1 VENVRHDLERDTDG
15 ITARDAVRE
24 RAVVSDSAGTRLAPA
39 PRASRHRYLIFAI
52 VSVALFMS
60 SVDLTIV
67 STALPTIGR
76 DLGGAGL
83 NWTAWIITIYSLG
96 RVVTTPLV
104 GRLSEIMGTRS
115 IFIAAVALFTAA
127 SLLCGL
133 AVSLPLLIVLR
144 AIQAVGG
151 SAFVPAA
158 TGLVADSFGRNRDR
172 AVGLFSS
179 IFPIGAIVGPVL
191 GGVLVTY
198 WSWRGVFLI
207 NVPIGI
213 AIVAVAPRVIPV
225 GTPKPSA
232 RFDLPGSALLCS
244 GLLCAALAV
253 TYLGDAGNGPTDP
266 AFLALAAV
274 AVGTGTLLVR
284 RSGRPGAILPRRLL
298 RGNGNGAMNIINL
311 LFGAA
316 AIGMSALVPLYAQD
330 RYGLSSLSAGTLLTA
345 RGIGMIAIAGMAT
358 FALRRT
364 GYRLPMVVGYLLSG
378 AGLAML
384 AAPVPHG
391 ISPHLWLSVSSL
403 VVGIGMGTALP
414 ASNNASMQ
422 IDPSQAASVA
432 GLRVTLRQ
440 LGSIAAVSVTTALM
454 SRGSSPGLTE
464 AWVFG
469 AFGVLLVATLA
480 LVPLVPEHR
489 SSW

>member
-1 VENVRHDLERDTDG
+1 MRENALRDVGPPADQ
-15 ITARDAVRE
+15 AVG
-24 RAVVSDSAGTRLAPA
+24 GTPVAAAAAATPS
-39 PRASRHRYLIFAI
+39 PHRYVIFGI

-67 STALPTIGR
+67 STALPTIGH
-76 DLGGAGL
+76 DLGGSGL
-83 NWTAWIITIYSLG
+83 NWASWIITSYSLG

-115 IFIAAVALFTAA
+115 IFIAAVALFTVA

-133 AVSLPLLIVLR
+133 ALSLPLLIVLR
-144 AIQAVGG
+144 AIQAIGG
-151 SAFVPAA
+151 SAFVPSA
-158 TGLVADSFGRNRDR
+158 TGLVADSFGDNRDR

-179 IFPIGAIVGPVL
+179 IFPVGAIVGPVL
-191 GGVLVTY
+191 GGVIVTY

-213 AIVAVAPRVIPV
+213 AIVALAPRVIPLV
-225 GTPKPSA
+225 PARPSA

-244 GLLCAALAV
+244 SLLCAALAV
-253 TYLGDAGNGPTDP
+253 TYLGDARHGPTDP
-266 AFLALAAV
+266 VFLVLAVIAV
-274 AVGTGTLLVR
+274 VTGTLLVR
-284 RSGRPGAILPRRLL
+284 RSDRPGAILPRQLL
-298 RGNGNGAMNIINL
+298 RGNGLGAMNIINL
-311 LFGAA
+311 LYGAA
-316 AIGMSALVPLYAQD
+316 ALGLSALVPVYAQD
-330 RYGLSSLSAGTLLTA
+330 RYGMSSLSAGTLLTA
-345 RGIGMIAIAGMAT
+345 RGIGMIAVAGIAT

-364 GYRLPMVVGYLLSG
+364 GYRLPMVVGYVLSA
-378 AGLAML
+378 AGLTML
-384 AAPVPHG
+384 AIPEPHAV
-391 ISPHLWLSVSSL
+391 SPHLWLSLSSL

-422 IDPSQAASVA
+422 IDPSQVASVA

-454 SRGSSPGLTE
+454 SRGTNPGLTE

-469 AFGVLLVATLA
+469 GFAVLLVATLA

-489 SSW
+489 ARW